1 MIHRELDQFFTTQ
14 ETVQQCLGFLHS
26 YLDFSN
32 LAWIEPSAGV
42 GSFIKAAKLCGYPL
56 ATATYDLM
64 PQYDGVIQ
72 GDFLKVDLSNV
83 FKSTSQKLCLGN
95 PPFGKNSSLAV
106 KFFNHA
112 APHCDFIAMIFP
124 ATFAKASLHKRLD
137 KSFHLVGELDLGA
150 IPFDFVNEKRLVPV
164 VFQVWKK
171 EKDLRVTKSEK
182 LTSEY
187 FSFVKKD
194 DADFAIQRVGAA
206 AGKVKIE
213 LSNLAAASHY
223 FIKVNSDKDIRA
235 IFENINWSKI
245 KNKTAG
251 NPSIAKTELIREFE
265 VNFLIDT
272 I

>member
-14 ETVQQCLGFLHS
+14 ETAQQCLGFLRS
-26 YLDFSN
+26 YLDISN
-32 LAWIEPSAGV
+32 LSWIEPSAGA
-42 GSFIKAAKLCGYPL
+42 GSFLRASKLCGYPL
-56 ATATYDLM
+56 ATVAYDLM

-72 GDFLKVDLSNV
+72 SDFLKVDLSDV
-83 FKSTSQKLCLGN
+83 FESSSQKLCLGN

-112 APHCDFIAMIFP
+112 APYCDFIAMIFP
-124 ATFAKASLHKRLD
+124 ATFSKASLHKRLD
-137 KSFHLVGELDLGA
+137 KSFHLVGELDLGS

-171 EKDLRVTKSEK
+171 ENNLRVNKSEK

-187 FSFVKKD
+187 FSFVKKE

-206 AGKVKIE
+206 AGKVKVD
-213 LSNLAAASHY
+213 LSTLAPASHY
-223 FIKVNSDKDIRA
+223 FIKVESNTDVRS
-235 IFENINWSKI
+235 IFENIDWSHI

-265 VNFLIDT
+265 NQFSN
-272 I
+272 